1 MDKPLAVV
9 FGGSGFVGRNTVR
22 ALAKAGYR
30 VRVATRRPN
39 LAQYL
44 PPMGSVGQI
53 QLFKCNATDD
63 NQVAAA
69 LAKADVVV
77 NLIGILYASGG
88 QGFEAVHVEAAE
100 RIARAARAAGAR
112 ALVHVSALGADE
124 NGPSQ
129 YARSKARGEAHVRAA
144 FPETTILRPSIVFGP
159 EDSFFNRFAGM
170 ARILPALPLIGGG
183 KTLFQ
188 PVFVGDVAAA
198 IVKCLGD
205 SATQGKTYEL
215 GGPNTYSFKVLMQ
228 FLLGQIGRRRLLVPV
243 PFPLAM
249 IQGAVL
255 GILPKPL
262 LTMDQVRS
270 LKTDNVVSPVALTLA
285 DLGIVPDSIEAI
297 TPSYLWRFR
306 PKGQYSGFT
315 ALEDSQ

>member
-1 MDKPLAVV
+1 MSKPLAVV

-44 PPMGSVGQI
+44 PPMGAVGQI
-53 QLFKCNATDD
+53 QLFKCNVSDE
-63 NQVAAA
+63 NQVADA

-77 NLIGILYASGG
+77 NLVGILYRSGG
-88 QGFEAVHVEAAE
+88 QGFEDVHVEAAD
-100 RIARAARAAGAR
+100 RIARAARAAGAQ
-112 ALVHVSALGADE
+112 ALVQVSALGADE
-124 NGPSQ
+124 NGLSQ
-129 YARSKARGEAHVRAA
+129 YARSKAQGEAHVRAA
-144 FPETTILRPSIVFGP
+144 FPDATILRPSIVFGQ
-159 EDSFFNRFAGM
+159 EDSFFNRFAGL
-170 ARILPALPLIGGG
+170 ARLLPSLPLIGGG
-183 KTLFQ
+183 KTKFQ

-198 IVKCLGD
+198 IVKCAGD
-205 SATQGKTYEL
+205 PATRGKTYEL
-215 GGPNTYSFKVLMQ
+215 GGPNTYSFKELMQ
-228 FLLGQIGRRRLLVPV
+228 FLLSQIGRKRLLVPV

-249 IQGAVL
+249 FQGAIL
-255 GILPKPL
+255 GMLPKPL

-270 LKTDNVVSPVALTLA
+270 LKTDVVSPGALTLA

-306 PKGQYSGFT
+306 AKGQYEGFT